1 MKGKNP
7 HKTHRAAV
15 VIIPPEEAWD
25 PIQKIRRRHDRNVG
39 RWMPHITLLY
49 PFRPRE
55 VFEEIS
61 GQILEVCARLESFE
75 VQLEGFDY
83 FVHSPGSTTV
93 WLVPE
98 PKVKLLNLQKALQA
112 AFPDCDDVSGH
123 EGGYTPHLSVG
134 QGGSVRQALGLLD
147 ELGTSWRTIGFRAKK
162 VSLIYRR
169 DKPDDV
175 FRIHREFALGP
186 AAQMDPSEI

>member
-7 HKTHRAAV
+7 RKSHKAAV

-25 PIQKIRRRHDRNVG
+25 PIQQIRRRHDRNLG

-61 GQILEVCARLESFE
+61 GQLGDVCSSVEDFEIELRSFD
-75 VQLEGFDY
+75 F
-83 FVHSPGSTTV
+83 FVHSPGSTTM

-98 PKVKLLNLQKALQA
+98 PKDRLCALQNA
-112 AFPDCDDVSGH
+112 LQNAFPDCNDVSRH

-134 QGGSVRQALGLLD
+134 QAGPVRNALGILHGL
-147 ELGTSWRTIGFRAKK
+147 ERSWFPIRFPASKL
-162 VSLIYRR
+162 SLIYRR

-175 FRIHREFALGP
+175 FRIHREFALGS
-186 AAQMDPSEI
+186 AAPRDRSEI